1 MIRTWLV
8 AFAIFGTAFTTP
20 AFAKRDTAHYTSVT
34 VFGDSL
40 VDAGN
45 FYIYKTT
52 TTPDPVPDYF
62 LPDASLG
69 YANGRF
75 TNGYDYPDL
84 ISMHLFGVPT
94 TPSLAGGNNF
104 AYGGARIVDTGDNIP
119 DLQAQIDA
127 FETSGRPVDPNGLYI
142 LNFGANDVFGAE
154 GELPVNGL
162 GPYSD
167 VSDYLRAAAEQ
178 YVAGIQA
185 LNDLGVR
192 NIFITDFPLAGD
204 PLTIEA
210 NNDLSTA
217 LATLKLNAGTD
228 LMVYSLSNF
237 NIRVLTDP
245 ASFGL
250 PWQRLDTSCI
260 EAGAQATGCTGIF
273 SFDGIHPTAAIQA
286 AGYNDINK
294 QFGLTSGVPEPMTWA
309 LLWAGFGAIGAALRA
324 RHRPTSER
332 KPTSRF
338 WRARMVRF
346 RVAAIAS

>member
-1 MIRTWLV
+1 MVRTLLV
-8 AFAIFGTAFTTP
+8 ALAILGTIVSSP
-20 AFAKRDTAHYTSVT
+20 ASAKRDTAHYTSIT

-62 LPDASLG
+62 LPDPSLG

-119 DLQAQIDA
+119 DLQAQINA
-127 FETSGRPVDPNGLYI
+127 FQTSGRPVDPNGLYI

-154 GELPVNGL
+154 GALPVNGL
-162 GPYSD
+162 GPYPD
-167 VSDYLRAAAEQ
+167 VSTYLQAAADQ

-204 PLTIEA
+204 PLTTEA
-210 NNDLSTA
+210 NNDLSLA
-217 LATLKLNAGTD
+217 LTKLNLDAGTD

-237 NIRVLTDP
+237 NVRVLTDP

-250 PWQRLDTSCI
+250 PPQRLDTSCI
-260 EAGAQATGCTGIF
+260 AAGAQATGCTGIF

-294 QFGLTSGVPEPMTWA
+294 QFGLTSGVPEPVSWVLMC
-309 LLWAGFGAIGAALRA
+309 AGFGAIGGALRS
-324 RHRPTSER
+324 RHRPPLER
-332 KPTSRF
+332 TPTSR
-338 WRARMVRF
+338 
-346 RVAAIAS
+346 S